1 MTLVMAHRG
10 ASHEAPE
17 NTLAAFTRAVAVGA
31 DVVELDVRLTA
42 DGALA
47 VIHDPRLPD
56 GRLVHETDAADL
68 PPSVPLLDAAL
79 DACAGVGVNVELK
92 NDPKEPGFDASNAV
106 GGRGGRPRRSPEG
119 TPTGSSCR
127 RSTSRPSTASETVAP
142 AIETAYLVKVI
153 TNLGRL
159 MGVLVERG
167 HRGVHPWHGLVTR
180 RMVGRCHA
188 EGLAVR
194 PWTVDDPD
202 RMRGL
207 AAYGVEAICTNEPA
221 VAGRRAQGSAS
232 VSASGTWRN
241 SSRRVS
247 PR

>member
-17 NTLAAFTRAVAVGA
+17 NTLAAFRRAVAIGA
-31 DVVELDVRLTA
+31 DQVELDVRLTV

-47 VIHDPRLPD
+47 VHHDPTLPD
-56 GRLVHETDAADL
+56 GRPVHLDRGRRPAR
-68 PPSVPLLDAAL
+68 SVPLLDAAL
-79 DACAGVGVNVELK
+79 DACAGVGVNVEIK
-92 NDPKEPGFDASNAV
+92 NDPKEPGFDATNAV
-106 GGRGGRPRRSPEG
+106 AAAVADVVAARGDEARVVV
-119 TPTGSSCR
+119 SSFHLPAIDR
-127 RSTSRPSTASETVAP
+127 LRLEAP
-142 AIETAYLVKVI
+142 AIETAYLAKVI

-159 MGVLVERG
+159 MAVLVEHG
-167 HRGVHPWHGLVTR
+167 HQGVHPWHGLVTR

-207 AAYGVEAICTNEPA
+207 GRLGRRRDLHER
-221 VAGRRAQGSAS
+221 AGRGDHRAEGSARVS
-232 VSASGTWRN
+232 VSGTWRN
-241 SSRRVS
+241 SRRRVS